1 MQTESCG
8 RQLDRRGTKGEK
20 GEAGE
25 KQMKGEGGE
34 EKKGRMQNKKRG
46 REYIHKERRID
57 QGTWDHRGGGRGGTR
72 RKVG

>member
-1 MQTESCG
+1 MQIESCG

-34 EKKGRMQNKKRG
+34 EKKGRMKSRKRG
-46 REYIHKERRID
+46 RDFYKERRIG
-57 QGTWDHRGGGRGGTR
+57 QGTWDRRGGGRRGTR
-72 RKVG
+72 RKA